1 VKVFSK
7 FVIREIIPPTM
18 VSLIIFTFVFLMAT
32 IARLAENLIE
42 YQYTLAETGLL
53 LFYNLP
59 AILGYVIPMSLLLG
73 IIVGLNRLSADSEV
87 IALNSSGISSY
98 SFLFPLLTIAV
109 FAWLANTWLLTE
121 AVPWANEESGKI
133 VLEHSREVISAEV
146 KPHIFNE
153 DFPGFIIYVND
164 IDEDDNRRWKQ
175 VFIYDSSDNDYPKAI
190 LSRRADLISRS
201 SNGTLD
207 LNMAVSYIY
216 TFPRNEPGQ
225 PSAVSRADNN
235 TFHLMEEDSLDER
248 RADTTDNRSKTIPQL
263 LEDIGREEN
272 YLLFRTTVRNG
283 AVNPQEIN
291 VSMAVAGEEVAAKS
305 IEIPQTGGGDSAL
318 EIPLRLTPG
327 YEKHPIKLRITQGQ
341 RTLLEQDLTVSDF
354 TDRQYSYTVARH
366 IRGNRNLELINSK
379 LIRQKTNAYWIEI
392 HKKFALP
399 FTCIIFALLGL
410 PLGLSSRRGGKAY
423 GYVVG
428 ISIFIIYWGLHITG
442 ERLALYERVSPAL
455 GMWMP
460 NFIFGLMA
468 ILLLFLRRRAE
479 LRVPGLG
486 QFLLRIRMPEDET
499 QEAAEPGGKPSE
511 ARMRASETRRHVEEQ
526 IGRAFNFPLIIDRYL
541 IKTFLMA
548 FLLVFAIVYAVFSL
562 VNFIDINNDI
572 QKNNVDQSILIDY
585 FQFVAPETIR
595 WVLPISTLMGTMI
608 CFALLSKN
616 SEVIA
621 FKSSGVSIY
630 RLSLPVIFMSLVIS
644 IFAFYNNDFLIPA
657 TAPRLAEIKGI
668 IRDRPVQTTRDPSNR
683 WVLGEEK
690 NRIYHFQLY
699 NEDERR
705 LEELHVYEIDPES
718 YQLRQH
724 VYVRQAVWGEDS
736 WVADNGWITRF
747 SETTRTPEEITS
759 TRELPI
765 PEYPTYFGQEIKPSD
780 QMNYTELTDYIG
792 TLDSYGF
799 STTREN
805 FDLNWKLS
813 FPFLPLVMTL
823 LGLPFAFT
831 AAKRSG
837 PMTGI
842 SISVG
847 LVIVYWGIM
856 SLFRALGQTGLL
868 PALLAAWAP
877 NIAFLGIGALLFA
890 TLRS

>member
-1 VKVFSK
+1 MKIFSK
-7 FVIREIIPPTM
+7 FVIKEITAPAM
-18 VSLIIFTFVFLMAT
+18 VSLVTFTFVFLMAT

-59 AILGYVIPMSLLLG
+59 AILGYVIPMALLLG

-87 IALNSSGISSY
+87 IALTSSGVSSH
-98 SFLFPLLTIAV
+98 SFLFPLLGIAV
-109 FAWLANTWLLTE
+109 FAWLGNTWLLTE

-146 KPHIFNE
+146 KPHIFHE

-164 IDEDDNRRWKQ
+164 IDENDNRRWKQ
-175 VFIYDSSDNDYPKAI
+175 VFIYDSSDNSYPKAI
-190 LSRRADLISRS
+190 LARHADLISRS
-201 SNGTLD
+201 SGGTLD
-207 LNMAVSYIY
+207 LNMAVSYTY
-216 TFPRNEPGQ
+216 TFPRDEPGQ
-225 PSAVSRADNN
+225 PSAVSRAVNN
-235 TFHLMEEDSLDER
+235 TFHLMEEESLEER
-248 RADTTDNRSKTIPQL
+248 NANASDIRAKTVPEL
-263 LEDIGREEN
+263 LENIDREEN
-272 YLLFRTTVRNG
+272 YMIFRASVRNG
-283 AVNPQEIN
+283 AGSPQNIH
-291 VSMAVAGEEVAAKS
+291 VSMTVAGEEVAADS
-305 IEIPQTGGGDSAL
+305 LEVPQTTGGETLL

-327 YEKHPIKLRITQGQ
+327 YERHPLKLQISQG
-341 RTLLEQDLTVSDF
+341 RRKLLEQDFTVSDF
-354 TDRQYSYTVARH
+354 ADRQYSYSVARH
-366 IRGNRNLELINSK
+366 VRGDSNLELINSK

-392 HKKFALP
+392 HKKFSLP

-460 NFIFGLMA
+460 NFIFGLIA
-468 ILLLFLRRRAE
+468 VLLLFLRRRAE

-486 QFLLRIRMPEDET
+486 QFLLRIRTPEDET
-499 QEAAEPGGKPSE
+499 PETAEPGEDEYKTKKR
-511 ARMRASETRRHVEEQ
+511 ARKSGRGVEEQ
-526 IGRAFNFPLIIDRYL
+526 IGRAYGFPLIVDRYL
-541 IKTFLMA
+541 IKTFLTA
-548 FLLVFAIVYAVFSL
+548 FLLVFVIVYAVFSL
-562 VNFIDINNDI
+562 VNFIDVNNDI
-572 QKNNVDQSILIDY
+572 QKNNVDQAILIDY

-608 CFALLSKN
+608 SFALLSKN
-616 SEVIA
+616 SEIIA

-630 RLSLPVIFMSLVIS
+630 RLSVPVIFMALVVS

-668 IRDRPVQTTRDPSNR
+668 IRDRPIQTTRDPRNR

-699 NEDERR
+699 NEDERL
-705 LEELHVYEIDPES
+705 LEELHVYDIDPVS

-724 VYVRQAVWGEDS
+724 IYARQAEWSDDS
-736 WVADNGWITRF
+736 WVSDNGWITYF
-747 SETTRTPEEITS
+747 SGTTRSPTEITS
-759 TRELPI
+759 VQELPI
-765 PEYPTYFGQEIKPSD
+765 PEHPTYFGQEIKPSD
-780 QMNYTELTDYIG
+780 QMSYSELTDYVD
-792 TLDSYGF
+792 TLAAYGF
-799 STTREN
+799 ATTREN
-805 FDLNWKLS
+805 FDLYWKLS

-831 AAKRSG
+831 TARRSG

-842 SISVG
+842 SISIG
-847 LVIVYWGIM
+847 LVIVYWGMM

-877 NIAFLGIGALLFA
+877 NIAFIGFGALLFA